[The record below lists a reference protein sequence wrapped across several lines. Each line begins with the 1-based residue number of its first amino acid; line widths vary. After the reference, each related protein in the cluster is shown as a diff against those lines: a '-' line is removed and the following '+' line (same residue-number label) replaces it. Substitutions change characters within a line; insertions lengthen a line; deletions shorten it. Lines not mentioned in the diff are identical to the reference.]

1 MGQIVSQKNTAFQ
14 FLWKLLGKIV
24 HCFISK
30 KVATQQL
37 STINN
42 TSKAAKCPFNYGE
55 ELTNSKN
62 EAIPLTNY
70 ISGEVSN
77 FDSTHLKKKKTY
89 SIVSNQNICEGAL
102 MEKQQIPKVNPHR
115 TSIEIL
121 EEAEYFLKEY
131 YKDSIKEDWES
142 RYHQRISEV
151 KEQIEQKGYYF
162 HSTEELEY
170 GVQLAWRNSSRCIMR
185 SQWQNIKVI
194 DARGDYAE
202 YGKNISA
209 LDMFN
214 HCVEHLTSAISIGKT
229 GNKIIRSQ
237 ITVFP
242 QLLPGETI
250 GRKIWNNQLIR
261 FAGYLQKDGSIVG
274 DPANVELTN
283 TCLRLGWNPPTNPTP
298 FDVLPL
304 IIQSSE
310 DGQLLIKELPEA
322 AKLLVPITHPDF
334 PEFDKL
340 GIYWHAIP
348 ALSSFCLD
356 IGGIQY
362 TAAPFNGWYMGTEI
376 GSRNLGDVQRY
387 NLLPAMAKAMGL
399 STSSNRSLWKD
410 RAMVELNAAVLHSF
424 DYAGITIQD
433 HQSASNAFVKHHKA
447 EMETRGFIPADWV
460 WITPPLGGSANA
472 VFHQEMID
480 FFIKPNFIASNLSL
494 KDLE

>member
-1 MGQIVSQKNTAFQ
+1 MDQASTKNYPFQ
-14 FLWKLLGKIV
+14 FLSKIV
-24 HCFISK
+24 HHFTKK
-30 KVATQQL
+30 KVDIQQ
-37 STINN
+37 SESEKI
-42 TSKAAKCPFNYGE
+42 AKCPFHHGE
-55 ELTNSKN
+55 SEKHHAQNS
-62 EAIPLTNY
+62 IPLTNF
-70 ISGEVSN
+70 ISGGVST
-77 FDSTHLKKKKTY
+77 FDSTHLKIKKTY
-89 SIVSNQNICEGAL
+89 RIGSNQNICEGAL
-102 MEKQQIPKVNPHR
+102 MEKQQTPKVNPQR
-115 TSIEIL
+115 TSIEVL
-121 EEAEYFLKEY
+121 EEAEDFLKEY
-131 YKDSIKEDWES
+131 YKDSIKEDWEN
-142 RYHQRISEV
+142 RYHQRLFEV
-151 KEQIEQKGYYF
+151 KEQIKQKGYYF
-162 HSTEELEY
+162 QSKEELEY

-194 DARGDYAE
+194 DARGGFAE
-202 YGKNISA
+202 YGKEITAVEIYNQ
-209 LDMFN
+209 
-214 HCVEHLTSAISIGKT
+214 CVEHLKSAVATGKT
-229 GNKIIRSQ
+229 GNKIIKSQ

-242 QLLPGETI
+242 QLLPGEKI

-261 FAGYLQKDGSIVG
+261 FAGYLQKDGSFLG

-283 TCLRLGWNPPTNPTP
+283 SCLRLGWNPPTYPTP

-304 IIQSSE
+304 IIQSSDDSE
-310 DGQLLIKELPEA
+310 QLIKELPES

-362 TAAPFNGWYMGTEI
+362 TAAPFNGWYMGPEI
-376 GSRNLGDVQRY
+376 GSRNLGDIQRY

-424 DYAGITIQD
+424 DAAGITIQD
-433 HQSASNAFVKHHKA
+433 HQSASNAFVKHHKS
-447 EMETRGFIPADWV
+447 EMENRGFIPADWV

-494 KDLE
+494 KDLK